1 MMTTLHLTTAEQVLW
16 AKVPQNLQS
25 GWTVEVETGTW
36 RDSPERRR
44 MRMQLVHLKDPK
56 LLAFMEKAKSAA
68 SADALATLLAETD
81 LKGVIDADIAEL
93 FFALGPAAVG
103 KLIELM
109 LMSAK
114 ADADVEGI
122 AALTTIRRSLY
133 AALVST
139 SR

>member
-1 MMTTLHLTTAEQVLW
+1 MATVIHLTAAEQLLW
-16 AKVPQNLQS
+16 VKVPQNLQS
-25 GWTVEVETGTW
+25 GWTVETETGTW

-56 LLAFMEKAKSAA
+56 LLAFMEKAKSAV
-68 SADALATLLAETD
+68 SADALAALLSETD
-81 LKGVIDADIAEL
+81 LQGVDDADIAEL

-109 LMSAK
+109 LTTAK
-114 ADADVEGI
+114 TAADIEGI

-133 AALVST
+133 ASLLST